1 MITASG
7 IKCETTTEID
17 KYLWA
22 KMLYNCALNP
32 LGVILNCT
40 YGKLTENEYSKNI
53 MNSIIDEIFAV
64 IKKVNTP
71 HYGIHRMNIKNYSTQ
86 N

>member
-1 MITASG
+1 
-7 IKCETTTEID
+7 
-17 KYLWA
+17 
-22 KMLYNCALNP
+22 MLYNCALNP

-53 MNSIIDEIFAV
+53 MDSIIDEIFAV
-64 IKKVNTP
+64 IKKSEYSTLWDSADEYRNC
-71 HYGIHRMNIKNYSTQ
+71 STQ